1 MQFAYF
7 KEEKAKKVHGDCGLK
22 RTGQSHIMKMSKE
35 LAFDGKGIAPQG
47 GAEKEA
53 FQMKLMNWLKRG
65 FASQASIVMPGEP
78 WAIIEHE

>member
-1 MQFAYF
+1 
-7 KEEKAKKVHGDCGLK
+7 
-22 RTGQSHIMKMSKE
+22 MKMSKE

-47 GAEKEA
+47 GAEQEA

-65 FASQASIVMPGEP
+65 FASQAYIVMPGEP

>member
-1 MQFAYF
+1 MG
-7 KEEKAKKVHGDCGLK
+7 KESRRKAA
-22 RTGQSHIMKMSKE
+22 Q
-35 LAFDGKGIAPQG
+35 QQ
-47 GAEKEA
+47 EA